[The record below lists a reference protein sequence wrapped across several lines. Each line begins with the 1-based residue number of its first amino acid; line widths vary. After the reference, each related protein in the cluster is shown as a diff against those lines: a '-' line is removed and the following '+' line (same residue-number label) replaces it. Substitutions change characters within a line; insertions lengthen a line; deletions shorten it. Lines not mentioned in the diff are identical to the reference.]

1 MNRIKQKIVAFILTM
16 LTVLSVVPLTSSAA
30 DSIKKALTPDK
41 TVNFA
46 VMSDMHYYT
55 KELAGG
61 YNEAF
66 MQNVKTAL
74 AREPYQSV
82 GIVDSALAAIA
93 DHAKKNGIKYLILSG
108 DLTSN
113 GEYDAHVAL
122 ANRLNRFESETG
134 IQVIAINGNHDIN
147 RSKATTFASGKAE
160 AARQTT
166 PEEFKEIYQN
176 LGYDIA
182 YHTYTPSKGKANMLS
197 YSVRADGYRFIV
209 MDTGKYSSDV
219 TDSGEDIAETSG
231 CLTKEA
237 TNWVLTEIA
246 EAKAAGETVIGVNHH
261 NFVPHFD
268 AEYTIIRG
276 FVIDDWQELT
286 DKLTDAGMHFAFT
299 GHIHDSDIARTVT
312 DDGETLNE
320 ICTDS
325 LTAFPNYFRE
335 VSATTDASGKATLKV
350 VSCDVDCV
358 EPVTV
363 NGETYEQPY
372 RVRSLGDTFF
382 GKEGLEGTARN
393 LIGAY
398 AEKFSEQAED
408 EGMLGML
415 AGLGLDLESLL
426 GDLLGD
432 GLKVG
437 DVELFTTKNL
447 MAFIE
452 DLLNQVYEAYLK
464 NPQATTDYLINSI
477 NKLLKLQV
485 SDLPNSRF
493 VDEYGFGSKTEPG
506 TFEDLVECLLV
517 YKYEGKLHMSDDAF
531 MMDALDKL
539 ENGDTA
545 FKIFDVLVDI
555 VANDL
560 LQEKVLADLDL
571 NLGEFFPDG
580 TSLECVG
587 TVINV
592 IMKAAFLGDTSLLNI
607 SNKIL
612 EAAEKLGVVEFTSLW
627 GIAEYYMDLYLTDPQ
642 IQGVGQTL
650 TNIVREFAYDNN
662 YTEDVNTTL
671 VYNGKVAVEATRA
684 NYRIPTLVA
693 TALGKDQTSR
703 NISWYTKTSV
713 TGTDIEIIPYTS
725 NPVFSGKSSVPYGVK
740 VNSKTIRKTRSY
752 PGIDLGVL
760 GFMDYE
766 FPLNRHLIEVSGLQP
781 GQRYLYRVGDASK
794 GWWSETGEFKLA
806 DGSDETTFIHI
817 GDQQSQS
824 AQQYET
830 FASVIEKAY
839 EMFDSDFII
848 NTGDNVDHGDNFR
861 QWQWMFDTA
870 SETLMKTTMMSAAG
884 NHEDKGSYAIEDNFY
899 FANIP
904 DQDTETGTYYSFDY
918 NNIHVAVLNTND
930 LDDDDS
936 LNDDQVEWLIEDME
950 ASDADWK
957 FVAFHKAMYSN
968 GSHYNDDDV
977 CEIRD
982 ELCKLMPQLGID
994 MVFQGHDHVYLRT
1007 DAMIDNK
1014 VEDVKTSTT
1023 SFDGKDY
1030 TVKESP
1036 VGAVYVISGCSGV
1049 KIYNQ
1054 KDESLTDE
1062 YFPRAEIIVDV
1073 KDSVF
1078 SGVRIKG
1085 DTLYF
1090 DAYSVDVE
1098 TDTATNIDSFAIR
1111 KDLSVKK
1118 GTGVSSSVDL
1128 GKLFQKI
1135 IAVVVP
1141 VFESFFTIIFNFIG
1155 SKAW

>member
-1 MNRIKQKIVAFILTM
+1 MNRIKQKIVAFVLTV
-16 LTVLSVVPLTSSAA
+16 LTVLSIVPTSSSAV
-30 DSIKKALTPDK
+30 DSIKKALTPNK
-41 TVNFA
+41 ELNFA

-66 MQNVKTAL
+66 MDSVKTAL

-82 GIVDSALAAIA
+82 GIVDSALAAVA
-93 DHAKKNGIKYLILSG
+93 EHAKTNGMKYLVLSG

-122 ANRLNRFESETG
+122 AAKLEAFEAETG
-134 IQVIAINGNHDIN
+134 IQVMVINGNHDIN
-147 RSKATTFASGKAE
+147 RDKAKTYASGKAE

-166 PEEFKEIYQN
+166 PEEFKEIYKN
-176 LGYDIA
+176 LGYDLA
-182 YHTYTPSKGKANMLS
+182 YHTYTPSTGKANMLS

-219 TDSGEDIAETSG
+219 TDSGEDVAETAG
-231 CLTKEA
+231 CLTSEA
-237 TNWVLTEIA
+237 TDWVLNEIA

-299 GHIHDSDIARTVT
+299 GHIHDSDIARTIT

-335 VSATTDASGKATLKV
+335 VSASTDANGKTTMKV
-350 VSCDVDCV
+350 TSQDVDCV
-358 EPVTV
+358 KAVTV
-363 NGETYEQPY
+363 NGETYAQPY
-372 RVRSLGDTFF
+372 RIQSLGDTFF
-382 GKEGLEGTARN
+382 GKDGLEGTARN
-393 LIGAY
+393 LIGGY
-398 AEKFSEQAED
+398 AESISEQAAS
-408 EGMLGML
+408 EGMLSAL
-415 AGLGLDLESLL
+415 ASLGLDLESML
-426 GDLLGD
+426 GGLLGD
-432 GLKVG
+432 GLKIG
-437 DVELFTTKNL
+437 DVELFTTENL

-452 DLLNQVYEAYLK
+452 DLLDQVYEAYLK

-545 FKIFDVLVDI
+545 FKIFDALVDI

-560 LQEKVLADLDL
+560 LQEKVLADLNL
-571 NLGEFFPDG
+571 NLDKFFPEG
-580 TSLECVG
+580 TTLECVG
-587 TVINV
+587 TVLGFV
-592 IMKAAFLGDTSLLNI
+592 MKAAFLGDTSLLNI

-650 TNIVREFAYDNN
+650 ANIVREFAYDNN

-671 VYNGKVAVEATRA
+671 VYDGKTDVEATRE
-684 NYRIPTLVA
+684 NYRLPTLVA
-693 TALGKDQTSR
+693 TALGSDQTSR

-713 TGTDIEIIPYTS
+713 TGTDIEIIPYS
-725 NPVFSGKSSVPYGVK
+725 ENPVFKGKASVPYGVK
-740 VNSKTIRKTRSY
+740 VNSKTVRTTRSY

-766 FPLNRHLIEVSGLQP
+766 FPLNRHYVEVSGLQQ

-794 GWWSETGEFKLA
+794 GWWSEIGEFKLS

-839 EMFDSDFII
+839 EMYDSDFII

-899 FANIP
+899 YTNIP
-904 DQDTETGTYYSFDY
+904 EQDTETGIYYSFDY
-918 NNIHVAVLNTND
+918 NNIHVAILNTNN

-936 LNDDQVEWLIEDME
+936 LNDEQVEWLIEDME
-950 ASDADWK
+950 SSDADWK
-957 FVAFHKAMYSN
+957 FVALHKAMYSN

-1014 VEDVKTSTT
+1014 VENVTTSTT
-1023 SFDGKDY
+1023 DYNGKTY
-1030 TVKESP
+1030 TVKENP

-1054 KDESLTDE
+1054 KDETLTDE
-1062 YFPRAEIIVDV
+1062 YFPRAEVIVDV
-1073 KDSVF
+1073 QDSVF
-1078 SGVRIKG
+1078 SGVHIDG

-1090 DAYSVDVE
+1090 DAYAVDVD
-1098 TDTATNIDSFAIR
+1098 TDTATNIDSFAIK

-1128 GKLFQKI
+1128 GKLFKQI
-1135 IAVVVP
+1135 INVVVP
-1141 VFESFFTIIFNFIG
+1141 VFEAFLTIIFDFIG
-1155 SKAW
+1155 SKIW